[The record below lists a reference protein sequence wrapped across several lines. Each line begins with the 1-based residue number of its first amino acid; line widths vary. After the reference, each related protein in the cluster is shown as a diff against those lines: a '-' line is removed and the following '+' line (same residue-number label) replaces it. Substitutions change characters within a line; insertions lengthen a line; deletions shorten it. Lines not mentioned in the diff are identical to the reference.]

1 MMKLLGA
8 IFRHSGRY
16 LKSCTD
22 AISGGIDTGDNALK
36 NAGIRVLLLYF
47 VVRMVVIMII
57 GLALV
62 VPGWL
67 NWGEYFQWVFI
78 ILGVGIF
85 CALVTE
91 EDTTSQVSAPPAT
104 PEVDKVLIAERA
116 AELQDDVRALAFVAI
131 QGIAGNTPIVR
142 PHDVYT
148 IQPSKPD
155 SRSFYINRDGIPVY
169 QWEVDLEG
177 EIDKTQE
184 DIILRELQRH
194 VVKNLPRFPVL
205 ISDEARGRAAVE
217 VLDVKGLGGHMQIEM
232 VLVNAASIPLVDA
245 RRRARAERQ
254 VKQERVNDPR
264 YQ

>member
-1 MMKLLGA
+1 MKLLGS
-8 IFRHSGRY
+8 IFRRSGRY
-16 LKSCTD
+16 LKNCTD
-22 AISGGIDTGDNALK
+22 AISGGIDTGNDALK
-36 NAGIRVLLLYF
+36 NAGIRALALYL
-47 VVRMVVIMII
+47 VVRLVVILIV
-57 GLALV
+57 GLFLV

-67 NWGEYFQWVFI
+67 NWGKYFQWVFI

-85 CALVTE
+85 CALVTK
-91 EDTTSQVSAPPAT
+91 EDAASQASAPPAT

-131 QGIAGNTPIVR
+131 QGVASTTPIVR

-148 IQPSKPD
+148 IQPPKSD
-155 SRSFYINRDGIPVY
+155 SRSFYISQDGIPVY

-217 VLDVKGLGGHMQIEM
+217 VLDVKGLGGHVQIEM
-232 VLVNAASIPLVDA
+232 VLVNSASIQLVDA